1 MLTTR
6 RLIIYWQLSN
16 QINSELILIIL
27 GTFKGLILT
36 WHIILTHDLTWLKWG
51 KAVLIHHWAL
61 VLEPTQPLPCT
72 HLLSHLNLLVL
83 LVLDLVLIESWCC
96 WLEHIDLLELR
107 PSIVKVGQAH
117 ELIIIF
123 ILLHI
128 QTAIHS
134 LILELL
140 GMSAHLTNQVWSMHL
155 TIS

>member
-6 RLIIYWQLSN
+6 RLIVYWQLSN

-27 GTFKGLILT
+27 GIFKGLILT
-36 WHIILTHDLTWLKWG
+36 WHIILTHDLTLLKWS

-72 HLLSHLNLLVL
+72 HLLRHLYLLVL
-83 LVLDLVLIESWCC
+83 LVLDLVLVESWCC

-107 PSIVKVGQAH
+107 SPIVKVGQAH
-117 ELIIIF
+117 QLIIIF

-128 QTAIHS
+128 QTAIHG

-140 GMSAHLTNQVWSMHL
+140 RMSAHLAHLVRSMHL